1 MKKLISFAIICLWV
15 LGTIG
20 GVGYAIY
27 GGSVPCALGCAVNA
41 ILAFPTVRNACKEL
55 QS

>member
-20 GVGYAIY
+20 GIGFALA
-27 GGSVPCALGCAVNA
+27 GKSVPCALGCAVNA
-41 ILAFPTVRNACKEL
+41 ILALPTVKNAYKEL
-55 QS
+55 TA

>member
-27 GGSVPCALGCAVNA
+27 GGSAPCALGCAVNA
-41 ILAFPTVRNACKEL
+41 ILAFSTVKNAYKEL
-55 QS
+55 TE